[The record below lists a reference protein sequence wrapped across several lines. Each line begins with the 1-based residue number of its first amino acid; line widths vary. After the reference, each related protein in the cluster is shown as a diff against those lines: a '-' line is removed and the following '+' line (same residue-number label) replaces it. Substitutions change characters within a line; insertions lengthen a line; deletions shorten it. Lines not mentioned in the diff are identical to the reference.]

1 MLGRPPLYAPH
12 LPQLGE
18 KKNSLSSIFTPE
30 SSRSRHLENF
40 RFLHLDYQRSIALR
54 LRVPGFQDWL
64 QLWEIFQVQV
74 IFRKSGKDWKVAT
87 IKMHGAGLDAE
98 ASSDLKEGTE
108 WACSKVDHLSTTIS
122 NTFATYIISI
132 KQRHHHRHCVHQIV
146 IEQGAVAWNN
156 NQRLCYC
163 GEEPLFSFFFLI
175 RDPGHI
181 CALPCL

>member
-1 MLGRPPLYAPH
+1 MH
-12 LPQLGE
+12 LT
-18 KKNSLSSIFTPE
+18 SLNLVRRKIPSVP
-30 SSRSRHLENF
+30 
-40 RFLHLDYQRSIALR
+40 YLR
-54 LRVPGFQDWL
+54 LSHQDPDIWKIFDFYTWTIKGQLLWGFECQG
-64 QLWEIFQVQV
+64 
-74 IFRKSGKDWKVAT
+74 FRIGSNYGKYSRCKWFLGKVERIEKAAT

-132 KQRHHHRHCVHQIV
+132 KQSHHHRHCVHQIV

-163 GEEPLFSFFFLI
+163 GE
-175 RDPGHI
+175 
-181 CALPCL
+181 